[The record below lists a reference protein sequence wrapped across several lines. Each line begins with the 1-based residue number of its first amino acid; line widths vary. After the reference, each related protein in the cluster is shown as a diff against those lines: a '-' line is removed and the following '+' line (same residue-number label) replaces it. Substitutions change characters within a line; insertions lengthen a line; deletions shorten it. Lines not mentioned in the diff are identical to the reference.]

1 MVTRY
6 TICIYFL
13 HAYVKKLLTIKH
25 IINSQYI
32 SRLIYVKKDHLRYML
47 TSQTKRISPT
57 SGRFVSV
64 KVYQEQ
70 YPHAKSKQKTISDKA
85 RMRSGSVEG

>member
-1 MVTRY
+1 
-6 TICIYFL
+6 
-13 HAYVKKLLTIKH
+13 
-25 IINSQYI
+25 
-32 SRLIYVKKDHLRYML
+32 ML